1 MNAGPTS
8 QTRPPL
14 HGASDRV
21 RVGQWGKRLEEDEAG
36 VEVRGAPE
44 RRRGIRGTIQA
55 QQQGKRVPTADL
67 YQSPMLHPLAP
78 WRVAGRNRNGQRIRR
93 VCCGILYQSPI
104 RA

>member
-55 QQQGKRVPTADL
+55 QQQAC
-67 YQSPMLHPLAP
+67 
-78 WRVAGRNRNGQRIRR
+78 GQRCFIFA
-93 VCCGILYQSPI
+93 PP
-104 RA
+104 